1 MEDYAYKI
9 AGNFEIESFDYSY
22 IKNVSVKN
30 GTLFLKID
38 GFYLWEIGE
47 KAPRYPVKEDCLL
60 VLEHFTVTDEQAYA
74 ELQGAER
81 LKEMEE
87 YAASLGIRLHLPFE
101 EFLGSTN
108 VEVQGFDIHWDNRSI
123 TIDGY
128 DGSQRAAIWVG
139 MTFQF
144 DRITA
149 YWKKELDGSNS
160 WLFGTARTISGEESE

>member
-22 IKNVSVKN
+22 IKNASVKN
-30 GTLFLKID
+30 GTLFLEID

-60 VLEHFTVTDEQAYA
+60 VLEHFTVTGERAYA
-74 ELQGAER
+74 ELNSAER

-87 YAASLGIRLHLPFE
+87 YAASLGIRLYLSFGD
-101 EFLGSTN
+101 FLESTN
-108 VEVQGFDIHWDNRSI
+108 VEVQSFILDWNSRSI
-123 TIDGY
+123 IISGY

-139 MTFQF
+139 LTFQF

-160 WLFGTARTISGEESE
+160 WLFGTARTISGEENE